1 MISTKCQDMDSF
13 SLGKQRFFFVRFFNE
28 LRNVPCGTNIKQD
41 IRLKNLTSFVADLV
55 NSFRW
60 SPCLYL
66 TCCTEWV
73 EMRTDILNASR
84 MTCATPPPQKLNDRF
99 FFFRNH
105 TNTNHSQASRTTL
118 VLEKLL
124 DGYDK
129 RLRPN
134 FGGNVPWYCYTIK
147 KRKRFSRLNSV
158 TIKKTQGDASG
169 FNRIRAHGPSNTS
182 ATTWSHWKWQ
192 LDIFLVKMCV

>member
-1 MISTKCQDMDSF
+1 MWWIALGDHLVCTLHAVLSDLNCELTF
-13 SLGKQRFFFVRFFNE
+13 SMPTVWL
-28 LRNVPCGTNIKQD
+28 VPP
-41 IRLKNLTSFVADLV
+41 L
-55 NSFRW
+55 
-60 SPCLYL
+60 
-66 TCCTEWV
+66 
-73 EMRTDILNASR
+73 
-84 MTCATPPPQKLNDRF
+84 PPPETKWPI
-99 FFFRNH
+99 FFFRNY

-134 FGGNVPWYCYTIK
+134 FGGNVPWYCYMVK
-147 KRKRFSRLNSV
+147 KRKRFSRLNLV

-169 FNRIRAHGPSNTS
+169 FNRIRAHGLSDTS
-182 ATTWSHWKWQ
+182 VRTWSHWKWQ